1 MKAVKVILY
10 TVLVG
15 ALIAIAGSAAAASM
29 HSSVKAVDSD
39 KLPLKYASFKP
50 ATPSPFPFP
59 SPAPKVVDTDCEK
72 GDYEFRDAWSEKKKK
87 RNAPGICIEEFYEEW
102 CAITTCVDTYD
113 DGSQKEYDDY
123 EHCTW
128 EVVETREFDC
138 NRPNSSPSPMPLA

>member
-1 MKAVKVILY
+1 MKVVRVIFY
-10 TVLVG
+10 AVLVG
-15 ALIAIAGSAAAASM
+15 ALIAMAGSAAMASM
-29 HSSVKAVDSD
+29 RVKAVNLD

-72 GDYEFRDAWSEKKKK
+72 GPYEFRDAWSEKKKK

-113 DGSQKEYDDY
+113 DGSQEEYEDY
-123 EHCTW
+123 EHCKW
-128 EVVETREFDC
+128 EVVETREYDC
-138 NRPNSSPSPMPLA
+138 NDPNSPSPPPMPLA